1 MKIGNW
7 AMSGLHHQRTK
18 STHKASLSPRGVSAV
33 FALYQAA
40 GRYAIRCLRRAARLV
55 PATGCLAL
63 AFVFSTA
70 LGAQA
75 QDTTG
80 PVGVF
85 EPLPASHDGT
95 TPFTVTIVFDEE
107 PKRIGRQ
114 IKALLVSAP
123 PPYTNRDHAPTIT
136 NGEKDPNDKRRYTFT
151 VTPRVPVNF
160 RLRVGAGYTDAAG
173 NVGATINSEAIPYI
187 APTGGN
193 NRPEANAGPDQV
205 VDPGDTVTLDGSE
218 SSDRDGDETINYSW
232 ARTDGTQGVTAP
244 ELTGPTTAQPT
255 FIADTLTSGDDDVVH
270 VFTLTV
276 TDNDDATDTDTMTV
290 TVEAPDTNPIPIAS
304 AGVDQEVISGTLVTL
319 DGSASGDDGR
329 ILSWAWE
336 RTGGTEG
343 LAATVP
349 LNNPNAIKPTFTANT
364 LAVGGSEVIHI
375 FTLIVTDNEG
385 ATGFDTV
392 MVTVKAPLFAA
403 PVANAGPDQ
412 TFDPGA
418 TVTLDGSGSTSDSR
432 RTPLA
437 YAWKRTG
444 GTADS
449 VTLTGANTAMP
460 TFTAVAPDPLPATQF
475 ATHIFELT
483 VTDSAGAMSTDTV
496 TVRIVIPTAP
506 LAPVANAGPDRTV
519 TSAAAVRLD
528 GSGSTVNPSRTI
540 RSYAWRWIKP
550 LSTPNVAPVTLTDE
564 TTAMPTFTAPVV
576 AVGAKDITHVF
587 ELTVTDSAG
596 RTNTDTV
603 SITVIFP
610 FAEPVAN
617 AGPDRKVGSGTVVT
631 LDGSDSTVDLRRPDP
646 SKSYAW
652 ARTGGTGVDTV
663 TLTSA
668 DTATPGFMTETLT
681 SGAADVTHIFT
692 LTVTDSAGEEDTD
705 TVTITVTLG
714 NADPVADAG
723 DDQPAV
729 VSGTTVTLDG
739 SDSRDSA
746 GMMVAS
752 YAWERTGGTGDAA
765 SVTLTGEDTAMPTF
779 RAEILQAGTAD
790 VTHVFTLTVTDD
802 DDATATDTVTITVTP
817 ANVAPVAYAG
827 GDRTVGPDTMVQ
839 LDGSGSFDVGGRI
852 TSHAWERTGGTTG
865 GSVTLTGAMTA
876 RPTFTADTLQAGDAD
891 VTHIF
896 TLTVTDDD
904 GVTDTDTVTITV
916 TVGESDGDTVPPT
929 GRFEAEDGGP
939 VPYSYSSET
948 AFKLALVFDEAVT
961 VSGNDVTAAI
971 SDETPISDS
980 LPFKSRTPTITNF
993 GQEGLDKR
1001 RYVFTVTPRDT
1012 GVPSFRITL
1021 RGRNYQDSAGNRG
1034 VVDIATAPI
1043 LYVDPT
1049 VTNTAPVADAGDP
1062 QTVDSGM
1069 TNVQL
1074 DGTGSS
1080 DTEGM
1085 IRTWAWERTGG
1096 TTGGLVTLSDKT
1108 AAQPTFTA
1116 DTLTPGSADVTHE
1129 FTLTVTDM
1137 SQHEIR
1143 EQTRQTDP
1151 DTGDITIIETTV
1163 NPVPSACRDGRAS
1176 DEQCT
1181 LAYRNSAEDTVV
1193 VTVDAPPLANAGL
1206 DMTYGSAAL
1215 VTLDGSGSKD
1225 SNTGLT
1231 HAWEWTSGTGGAT
1244 APDLSDKTA
1253 ASPTFTADTV
1263 APGAADVTH
1272 TFTLTVMDS
1281 RSQST
1286 TDTVTV
1292 TVSNPNADPVANAG
1306 ADREVVTGTVV
1317 TLNGSGSSDSDGD
1330 DTITTYS
1337 WARTDGTQG
1346 VAAPTLTRATTA
1358 RPGFTADTVAPG
1370 DADVI
1375 HIFTLTVTD
1384 NAGAM
1389 DTDTVTIT
1397 VVAEDTTRPLGRFV
1411 SPASHDGA
1419 TSFTVELIFNEDVT
1433 FSKDDLQALLVGVPI
1448 QNQGSN
1454 PRFRYDF
1461 DTHVPKISG
1470 FAQDP
1475 NNELRYTF
1483 SVTPKVPLSLRIAL
1497 RGRNYED
1504 QSGNTGTNISIT
1516 IPFSGPSNKRPV
1528 AEAGDGLTVV
1538 SGTEV
1543 TLDGSDSMDDDGT
1556 VQYYA
1561 WVRTGGTGDPLALTG
1576 ADTDMLTF
1584 TPRLSGGAD
1593 DVTHIFTLWVS
1604 DNDLAVSEADT
1615 VTVMVTAPTAPNV
1628 VPVADAGDD
1637 RTVQSGAPVTLD
1649 GGESS
1654 DGDGTIKS
1662 SAWTRTGGTGSASL
1676 ALTDA
1681 NTATPDFTADTLAP
1695 GAADVTHI
1703 FSLVVTDD
1711 VGVASAADTVT
1722 ITVNAPPLANAGADA
1737 TVTAGEKIALDG
1749 NGSSDTGVGT
1759 LDYAWTRPEGAAGT
1773 LTDANTAT
1781 PDFTAETLAVGA
1793 ADVTHTFTLTV
1804 TDNEGATDTDTVT
1817 ITVDAPNAPPVPNA
1831 GLDQTVV
1838 SGATVTLDGRGSRD
1852 PDGTIKEYSWRAN
1865 GFDLPTLSATDTAI
1879 VTFTAPDVASG
1890 APDQMISYAL
1900 FVTDNEDLGSGSGDQ
1915 VTITVTPPS
1924 SNVIPVANAG
1934 TDQTVVSGATVTLEG
1949 SGTDNGG
1956 TIQDYYWVQSST
1968 GTAPA
1973 LSANNVAAPTLT
1985 APVVNVGD
1993 PDVTFSYALRVRD
2006 NAGALS
2012 DADEVTITVEAPRVA
2027 NAGMDQ
2033 TVAAGATVTLDG
2045 SRSSGTIA
2053 EYQWSRESGTST
2065 RPDVFPGASGTLT
2078 REVSRTTPT
2087 ITFVADNVP
2096 ANGTSV
2102 THVFALRV
2110 FGASRISSPKDEVT
2124 VTVSPNRLPTANA
2137 GPDQSVAAGMKVDL
2151 DGSGSIDNDGTIAS
2165 YNWTRT
2171 EGDATATL
2179 TGANTATPSFTAEV
2193 LDAGAADATHTF
2205 TLTVTDNNGETD
2217 TDTVTI
2223 TVKAP
2228 LAALVAEAGD
2238 PQTVDSG
2245 ATVTLEGT
2253 GTATDSSRTV
2263 SYAWTWAQTGGDA
2276 ATVTLSDMTMLRP
2289 TFDAPTLTAGADDAT
2304 YIFTLTVTDNKG
2316 SPEVTDTVTITVTA
2330 PEPPNMLPIAV
2341 AGDDVTIPSGTNTII
2356 NASMSYDPDNRVGVR
2371 QGIATWQWFRLSS
2384 GGGALQHHK
2393 SNNNP
2398 QVSTPPITVKPGE
2411 ANDVKTYWLVVI
2423 DQEGAECEKTIRI
2436 GNSNQFACDSLT
2448 VTTTAPPPLNASTV
2462 ADAGMDQSVKSGI
2475 TVELDGS
2482 GSTHDSS
2489 RTVTYAW
2496 AWAAGTVGATE
2507 PELSDPTAVK
2517 PTFTADTLEA
2527 GAEDVEHIYTLTV
2540 TDSAGDTDTDTVT
2553 ITVTSPIKPLVAE
2566 AGEPQTAD
2574 SGTEVTLDGR
2584 GSTKDRRAVISWSWV
2599 WTSGNTGLRVDLT
2612 DADTARPTF
2621 TATLAAGAPDAIH
2634 TFTLTVTDDQG
2645 SAPATDTVTITIE
2658 APDLPPLEARAGADQ
2673 TVDPGDLV
2681 TLKGSG
2687 TPFGIRSITY
2697 AWTWAAGTE
2706 GATEPTLSD
2715 PAVLRPTFTAAA
2727 LEAGAADVI
2736 HIYTLTITDNRGSTP
2751 ATDSV
2756 RITVTAPPPTVADAG
2771 MDQTVA
2777 SGATVML
2784 DGRGSTKDP
2793 GTEISYLWQRTGG
2806 TGGSVTL
2813 IKELTAQPTFT
2824 ADTLMVGAA
2833 DVTHI
2838 FTLTVEDNERITD
2851 TDMVTITV
2859 VPPLDANAGADRT
2872 VDPGDLVTLD
2882 GSGSENGSS
2891 RTVTHAWTWVAGTEG
2906 ATEPTLS
2913 DPTVLRPTF
2922 TAAALEGGAA
2932 DVIHIYTLT
2941 ITDNRGSTQA
2951 TDSVRITVTAPPR
2964 MIATTV
2970 ANAGMD
2976 QTVASG
2982 ATVML
2987 DGSGSTKASSTGITY
3002 LWERTGGTGGRV
3014 NLISDRTA
3022 QPTFTA
3028 DTLMVGDAEVTHIF
3042 TLTVEDDEGN
3052 IDTDMVTITVFPHLV
3067 ANAGDDQSVSSG
3079 ATVTLRGTGSTVSDS
3094 NRTVTYDWERT
3105 SGTSTATVMLSD
3117 KTMLRPTFTADTLT
3131 VGASSVTHVFTLTVT
3146 DNKGSTAATDT
3157 VTVTVTLDEVPP
3169 VADAGADATVNAEG
3183 TIPLDGNGSTV
3194 DSRRT
3199 LTYSWTQTGGTGGT
3213 LADENTATP
3222 TFTAPTLTAGAD
3234 DVIHTFTLTV
3244 TDSNSA
3250 TSADTVEIT
3259 VNAPPLAM
3267 VAGAAERT
3275 VKSGESVTLDGSGSS
3290 DSTGKLTYAWTR
3302 TGGTGGSLTDENT
3315 ATPTF
3320 TAPTLTA
3327 GADDVIHT
3335 FTLTVT
3341 DAGATD
3347 GVRLMGTTT
3356 VTITVTSA
3364 FADPVARAVV
3374 TGGQTTVASGAVVML
3389 DGSSSTTDRRRT
3401 ITTHAWTGG
3410 TPGATA
3416 ALTNAGMAMA
3426 TFTADTL
3433 DPGAPDV
3440 THTFTLTVTDSAGE
3454 IATATV
3460 EITVTAPFAPL
3471 VAEAGTGGTVSHEAM
3486 VPLVGTGSTVSDS
3499 NRTITYAWARTGGTG
3514 DSSVAPDNPAA
3525 LLTSFTAETLNP
3537 GATAVTHIFTLTV
3550 TDNQGSAAVTD
3561 TVTFTV
3567 NAPGFTALVAEAGTG
3582 GTVDHEAEVPLV
3594 GTGSTVSDSNRT
3606 ITYAWSRTGGTGDS
3620 SVAPDNPAAL
3630 LTSFT
3635 AETLNPGATAVTHIF
3650 TLTVTDDQ
3658 SSAAAT
3664 DTVTFTVNAPG
3675 FTALVAEAGTGGTV
3689 DHEAEVPLV
3698 GTGSTVSDSNRTI
3711 TYAWSRT
3718 GGTGDSSVAPDN
3730 PAALLTSFTAETLN
3744 PGATAVTHI
3753 FTLTVTDDQSSAAAT
3768 DTVTFTVNA
3777 PDFDAL
3783 VAEAGTGG
3791 TVDHEA
3797 EVPLVGTGSTVSD
3810 SNRTITY
3817 AWARTGGTGDSSV
3830 TPLAPAALS
3839 TSFTAETLNP
3849 GATAVTHIFTLTVTD
3864 NKGSDAATA
3873 MVTFTVNAPDFDDL
3887 VAVAGTGGTVSHE
3900 AMVPLVGTGS
3910 TVSDSNRTITYAWA
3924 RTGGTGDS
3932 SVTPLAPAALV
3943 TSFTTE
3949 TLNPGA
3955 TAVTH
3960 IFTLTVTDN
3969 KGSDAATAMVTFTV
3983 NAPDFDDLVAV
3994 AGTGGTVSHEAMVP
4008 LVGTGST
4015 VSDSNRTIT
4024 YAWAR
4029 TGGTG
4034 DSSVT
4039 PLAPAALLTSFTTET
4054 LNPGATA
4061 VTHIFTLTVTD
4072 NKGSDAA
4079 TAMVTFTV
4087 NAPDFDDL
4095 VAVAGTGGTVSHEA
4109 MVPLVG
4115 TGSTVSDSNRTITYA
4130 WARTGGTGDSS
4141 VTPLAPLR
4149 W

>member
-85 EPLPASHDGT
+85 ELPASHDGI
-95 TPFTVTIVFDEE
+95 TPFTAAIVFDEE
-107 PKRIGRQ
+107 PKRVGRQ
-114 IKALLVSAP
+114 DLVGLLIRGSTDP
-123 PPYTNRDHAPTIT
+123 ETQTQPNQIYTNTDHAPLI
-136 NGEKDPNDKRRYTFT
+136 GKREKDSNNKQRITFL
-151 VTPRVPVNF
+151 VTPRAPVDF
-160 RLRVGAGYTDAAG
+160 RLRLSGGYTDAAG
-173 NVGATINSEAIPYI
+173 NVGSSISSPAIPYI
-187 APTGGN
+187 APAGGN
-193 NRPEANAGPDQV
+193 NQPEADAGPDQV

-218 SSDRDGDETINYSW
+218 SSDRDGNETITYSW
-232 ARTDGTQGVTAP
+232 KRTGGTAGVTAP
-244 ELTGPTTAQPT
+244 TLTGPTTDSPT
-255 FIADTLTSGDDDVVH
+255 FTADTLTSGDDDVVH

-276 TDNDDATDTDTMTV
+276 TDDHEETDTDTVVV

-329 ILSWAWE
+329 IVSWAWE
-336 RTGGTEG
+336 RTGGTDG
-343 LAATVP
+343 LGATVP

-385 ATGFDTV
+385 ATGTDTV

-550 LSTPNVAPVTLTDE
+550 LSTPNVAPVTLTGE
-564 TTAMPTFTAPVV
+564 TTATPTFTAPVV

-714 NADPVADAG
+714 NADPIADAG
-723 DDQPAV
+723 DDQTV
-729 VSGTTVTLDG
+729 ESGATVTLRGRGTDDG
-739 SDSRDSA
+739 TVSTY
-746 GMMVAS
+746 G
-752 YAWERTGGTGDAA
+752 WTRTGGTGDA
-765 SVTLTGEDTAMPTF
+765 SVTVRTLSIRPSQIMSTF
-779 RAEILQAGTAD
+779 TAEILQAGTAD

-802 DDATATDTVTITVTP
+802 DGATATDTVTITVTP

-939 VPYSYSSET
+939 VPYSYGST
-948 AFKLALVFDEAVT
+948 TPFKLALVFDEAVT

-1049 VTNTAPVADAGDP
+1049 VTNKAPVADAGDP

-1069 TNVQL
+1069 QNVQL

-1181 LAYRNSAEDTVV
+1181 LAYRNSAEDTVT

-1281 RSQST
+1281 RSQSH

-1358 RPGFTADTVAPG
+1358 RPGFTADTLTPG

-1397 VVAEDTTRPLGRFV
+1397 VVAEDTTRPEGIFE

-1419 TSFTVELIFNEDVT
+1419 TSFTVELVFNEEVE
-1433 FSKDDLQALLVGVPI
+1433 FSEDDLQALLVGVPI

-1516 IPFSGPSNKRPV
+1516 IPFSGPSNKHPV
-1528 AEAGDGLTVV
+1528 AEAGDDLTVV

-1737 TVTAGEKIALDG
+1737 TVTAGETIALDG

-1852 PDGTIKEYSWRAN
+1852 SDGFVTGYSWSFN
-1865 GFDLPTLSATDTAI
+1865 GVGGPTLDTTDTAGI
-1879 VTFTAPDVASG
+1879 ETFTAPDVAPG
-1890 APDQMISYAL
+1890 APDQMFIFAL
-1900 FVTDNEDLGSGSGDQ
+1900 FVTDNEGLSSGSGDQ

-2065 RPDVFPGASGTLT
+2065 RTDVFPGASGTRT

-2179 TGANTATPSFTAEV
+2179 TGANTATPSFTAEM

-2245 ATVTLEGT
+2245 ATVQLEGT

-2304 YIFTLTVTDNKG
+2304 YIFTLTVTDNQG

-2356 NASMSYDPDNRVGVR
+2356 NANMSYDPDNRVGVR

-2384 GGGALQHHK
+2384 GGGALQHHN

-2475 TVELDGS
+2475 TVDLDGS

-2507 PELSDPTAVK
+2507 PELSDDNAIK

-2574 SGTEVTLDGR
+2574 SGTKVTLDGR
-2584 GSTKDRRAVISWSWV
+2584 GSTHDRRAVISYSWAR
-2599 WTSGNTGLRVDLT
+2599 TSGSGVAVVLT

-2621 TATLAAGAPDAIH
+2621 TETLAPGAPDAIH
-2634 TFTLTVTDDQG
+2634 TFTLTVTDDQD
-2645 SAPATDTVTITIE
+2645 STAATDMVTITIE
-2658 APDLPPLEARAGADQ
+2658 APDLPPLVANAGADQ

-2715 PAVLRPTFTAAA
+2715 PAVQRPTFTAAA

-2793 GTEISYLWQRTGG
+2793 GTEISYLWERTGG
-2806 TGGSVTL
+2806 TGGSVTFSNARV
-2813 IKELTAQPTFT
+2813 AQPTFT

-2838 FTLTVEDNERITD
+2838 FTLTVEDNEVNTD
-2851 TDMVTITV
+2851 TDM
-2859 VPPLDANAGADRT
+2859 
-2872 VDPGDLVTLD
+2872 
-2882 GSGSENGSS
+2882 
-2891 RTVTHAWTWVAGTEG
+2891 
-2906 ATEPTLS
+2906 
-2913 DPTVLRPTF
+2913 
-2922 TAAALEGGAA
+2922 
-2932 DVIHIYTLT
+2932 
-2941 ITDNRGSTQA
+2941 
-2951 TDSVRITVTAPPR
+2951 
-2964 MIATTV
+2964 
-2970 ANAGMD
+2970 
-2976 QTVASG
+2976 
-2982 ATVML
+2982 
-2987 DGSGSTKASSTGITY
+2987 
-3002 LWERTGGTGGRV
+3002 
-3014 NLISDRTA
+3014 
-3022 QPTFTA
+3022 
-3028 DTLMVGDAEVTHIF
+3028 
-3042 TLTVEDDEGN
+3042 
-3052 IDTDMVTITVFPHLV
+3052 
-3067 ANAGDDQSVSSG
+3067 
-3079 ATVTLRGTGSTVSDS
+3079 
-3094 NRTVTYDWERT
+3094 
-3105 SGTSTATVMLSD
+3105 
-3117 KTMLRPTFTADTLT
+3117 
-3131 VGASSVTHVFTLTVT
+3131 
-3146 DNKGSTAATDT
+3146 
-3157 VTVTVTLDEVPP
+3157 
-3169 VADAGADATVNAEG
+3169 
-3183 TIPLDGNGSTV
+3183 
-3194 DSRRT
+3194 
-3199 LTYSWTQTGGTGGT
+3199 
-3213 LADENTATP
+3213 
-3222 TFTAPTLTAGAD
+3222 
-3234 DVIHTFTLTV
+3234 
-3244 TDSNSA
+3244 
-3250 TSADTVEIT
+3250 
-3259 VNAPPLAM
+3259 
-3267 VAGAAERT
+3267 
-3275 VKSGESVTLDGSGSS
+3275 
-3290 DSTGKLTYAWTR
+3290 
-3302 TGGTGGSLTDENT
+3302 
-3315 ATPTF
+3315 
-3320 TAPTLTA
+3320 
-3327 GADDVIHT
+3327 
-3335 FTLTVT
+3335 
-3341 DAGATD
+3341 
-3347 GVRLMGTTT
+3347 
-3356 VTITVTSA
+3356 
-3364 FADPVARAVV
+3364 
-3374 TGGQTTVASGAVVML
+3374 
-3389 DGSSSTTDRRRT
+3389 
-3401 ITTHAWTGG
+3401 
-3410 TPGATA
+3410 
-3416 ALTNAGMAMA
+3416 
-3426 TFTADTL
+3426 
-3433 DPGAPDV
+3433 
-3440 THTFTLTVTDSAGE
+3440 
-3454 IATATV
+3454 
-3460 EITVTAPFAPL
+3460 
-3471 VAEAGTGGTVSHEAM
+3471 
-3486 VPLVGTGSTVSDS
+3486 
-3499 NRTITYAWARTGGTG
+3499 
-3514 DSSVAPDNPAA
+3514 
-3525 LLTSFTAETLNP
+3525 
-3537 GATAVTHIFTLTV
+3537 
-3550 TDNQGSAAVTD
+3550 
-3561 TVTFTV
+3561 
-3567 NAPGFTALVAEAGTG
+3567 
-3582 GTVDHEAEVPLV
+3582 
-3594 GTGSTVSDSNRT
+3594 
-3606 ITYAWSRTGGTGDS
+3606 
-3620 SVAPDNPAAL
+3620 
-3630 LTSFT
+3630 
-3635 AETLNPGATAVTHIF
+3635 
-3650 TLTVTDDQ
+3650 
-3658 SSAAAT
+3658 
-3664 DTVTFTVNAPG
+3664 
-3675 FTALVAEAGTGGTV
+3675 
-3689 DHEAEVPLV
+3689 
-3698 GTGSTVSDSNRTI
+3698 
-3711 TYAWSRT
+3711 
-3718 GGTGDSSVAPDN
+3718 
-3730 PAALLTSFTAETLN
+3730 
-3744 PGATAVTHI
+3744 
-3753 FTLTVTDDQSSAAAT
+3753 
-3768 DTVTFTVNA
+3768 
-3777 PDFDAL
+3777 
-3783 VAEAGTGG
+3783 
-3791 TVDHEA
+3791 
-3797 EVPLVGTGSTVSD
+3797 
-3810 SNRTITY
+3810 
-3817 AWARTGGTGDSSV
+3817 
-3830 TPLAPAALS
+3830 
-3839 TSFTAETLNP
+3839 
-3849 GATAVTHIFTLTVTD
+3849 
-3864 NKGSDAATA
+3864 
-3873 MVTFTVNAPDFDDL
+3873 
-3887 VAVAGTGGTVSHE
+3887 
-3900 AMVPLVGTGS
+3900 
-3910 TVSDSNRTITYAWA
+3910 
-3924 RTGGTGDS
+3924 
-3932 SVTPLAPAALV
+3932 
-3943 TSFTTE
+3943 
-3949 TLNPGA
+3949 
-3955 TAVTH
+3955 
-3960 IFTLTVTDN
+3960 
-3969 KGSDAATAMVTFTV
+3969 
-3983 NAPDFDDLVAV
+3983 
-3994 AGTGGTVSHEAMVP
+3994 
-4008 LVGTGST
+4008 
-4015 VSDSNRTIT
+4015 
-4024 YAWAR
+4024 
-4029 TGGTG
+4029 
-4034 DSSVT
+4034 
-4039 PLAPAALLTSFTTET
+4039 
-4054 LNPGATA
+4054 
-4061 VTHIFTLTVTD
+4061 
-4072 NKGSDAA
+4072 
-4079 TAMVTFTV
+4079 
-4087 NAPDFDDL
+4087 
-4095 VAVAGTGGTVSHEA
+4095 
-4109 MVPLVG
+4109 
-4115 TGSTVSDSNRTITYA
+4115 
-4130 WARTGGTGDSS
+4130 
-4141 VTPLAPLR
+4141 
-4149 W
+4149 